1 MPRVKRGMH
10 HAKRRRGLLKRVK
23 GFEGGRKSLMKVAKV
38 ADLKAGSYAHK
49 DRRVKK
55 RTTRTLWQVK
65 INAAVRTFGLSYS
78 QFAGLLKKNNLN
90 MDRKILSELAA
101 KHPAIFEAIV
111 KAVK

>member
-38 ADLKAGSYAHK
+38 ADLKAGSYALR

-55 RTTRTLWQVK
+55 RDSRALWQVK
-65 INAAVRTFGLSYS
+65 INAAVRAFDLSYS
-78 QFAGLLKKNNLN
+78 QFMGLLKKNNIEL
-90 MDRKILSELAA
+90 DRKILSNLAA
-101 KHPAIFEAIV
+101 NHSVIFEAIV